1 MYLSVVFHN
10 GAEDRGHEIPS
21 YHAHGMITG
30 DMIATPGLCCHLLKK
45 DSVHTT
51 QKCCVVYEFLC
62 RCEARYVGRTT
73 LRLADRIKQH
83 VPTSIRKNSYTVRE
97 QPPRIS
103 RKKNSKING
112 VTAIGQQLVT
122 NPECAKAY
130 ADDNFRVIGQ

>member
-1 MYLSVVFHN
+1 MYPSVVFHN

-21 YHAHGMITG
+21 YHDHCNTRVMLPA
-30 DMIATPGLCCHLLKK
+30 AKK

-103 RKKNSKING
+103 RKNNSKING
-112 VTAIGQQLVT
+112 VTAIG
-122 NPECAKAY
+122 
-130 ADDNFRVIGQ
+130 